1 MTLPSGIVVNR
12 IGAEAEPL
20 VVIDDFA
27 ADPQALVDRAAA
39 DSFSPRGVHYPGIRA
54 PVQPAYLAERLD
66 VLEPVLRD
74 VFGLGRGAELAES
87 AFSLVTTPP
96 DDLTPIQRLP
106 HFDTTDG
113 KRLALLHYL
122 CGPEQGGTAFYRHR
136 STGFETISAERRVA
150 YQYALEDD
158 VETHGL
164 PEGYMNASGP
174 IFEQTANV
182 EARFNRMVIYRSRTL
197 HSGQIPDDFTFSTD
211 PRQGRLTVNI
221 FLQGR

>member
-1 MTLPSGIVVNR
+1 MMLPSGIVVNR
-12 IGAEAEPL
+12 IGAEAEPV

-27 ADPQALVDRAAA
+27 AEPQSLTDRAAA

-66 VLEPVLRD
+66 VLEPVLRG

-96 DDLTPIQRLP
+96 GELTPIQRLP

-122 CGPEQGGTAFYRHR
+122 CGPEKGGTAFYRHR
-136 STGFETISAERRVA
+136 TTGYETVSHERLDTYDAALRTDVA
-150 YQYALEDD
+150 K
-158 VETHGL
+158 HGV
-164 PEGYMNASGP
+164 PHGYTRASGP